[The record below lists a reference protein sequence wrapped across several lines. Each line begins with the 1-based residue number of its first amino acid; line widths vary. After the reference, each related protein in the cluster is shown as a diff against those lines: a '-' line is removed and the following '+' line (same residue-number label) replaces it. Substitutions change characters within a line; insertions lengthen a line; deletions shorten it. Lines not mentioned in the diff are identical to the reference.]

1 MENQMKQSGLGIAS
15 LILGIVGMLL
25 SCVAIG
31 IVPCII
37 GIILGIIGIIQKN
50 RKHGTA
56 IGGVVCSSVGI
67 AIFLIVLLAFGN
79 NEESHATS
87 SESVVSQSAEVST
100 ETSQN
105 KTDNGTESADAG
117 NVFNV
122 GDVVETDSFKIT
134 FISAGQYQEENEY
147 LQPKKGYEY
156 WRFEFNFENIS
167 DVDQTVS
174 SMMDW
179 ECYADNQKVDQTWI
193 GDDSGLDA
201 TLSSGRTTQGTV
213 FFEVPVDAES
223 IELEYDIN
231 FWKSDKIV
239 FIGK

>member
-1 MENQMKQSGLGIAS
+1 MENQKKQSGIGIAS

-79 NEESHATS
+79 DEETVKNVTTQLQEEQTEINESKNNTNTE
-87 SESVVSQSAEVST
+87 SAEV
-100 ETSQN
+100 E
-105 KTDNGTESADAG
+105 
-117 NVFNV
+117 NVFQV
-122 GDVVETDSFKIT
+122 GDVVETDSLKIT
-134 FISAGQYQEENEY
+134 FISSGQYQEENEY
-147 LQPKKGYEY
+147 LQPKGGYEY

-201 TLSSGRTTQGTV
+201 TLSSGRTTQGSV
-213 FFEVPVDAES
+213 FFEVPVGAES

-231 FWKSDKIV
+231 FWKNDKII
-239 FIGK
+239 FLGK

>member
-1 MENQMKQSGLGIAS
+1 MENQKKQSGLGIAS

-25 SCVAIG
+25 SCAAIG

-37 GIILGIIGIIQKN
+37 GMILGIIGIIQKN

-79 NEESHATS
+79 DEETVKNVTPQLQEEQTEID
-87 SESVVSQSAEVST
+87 ESKNDTNTESAEV
-100 ETSQN
+100 E
-105 KTDNGTESADAG
+105 
-117 NVFNV
+117 NVFQV
-122 GDVVETDSFKIT
+122 GDVVETDSLKIT

-147 LQPKKGYEY
+147 LQPKEGYEY

-179 ECYADNQKVDQTWI
+179 ECYANNQKVDQTWI

-201 TLSSGRTTQGTV
+201 TLSSGRTTQGSV
-213 FFEVPVDAES
+213 FFEVPVGAES

-231 FWKSDKIV
+231 FWKNDKIIFV
-239 FIGK
+239 GK

>member
-1 MENQMKQSGLGIAS
+1 MENQTKQSGLGIAS

-37 GIILGIIGIIQKN
+37 GMILGIIGIIQKN

-79 NEESHATS
+79 DEETVKNVTPQLQEEQTEID
-87 SESVVSQSAEVST
+87 ESKNDTNTESAEV
-100 ETSQN
+100 E
-105 KTDNGTESADAG
+105 
-117 NVFNV
+117 NVFQV
-122 GDVVETDSFKIT
+122 GDVVETDSLKIT

-147 LQPKKGYEY
+147 LQPKEGYEY

-179 ECYADNQKVDQTWI
+179 ECYANNQKVDQTWI

-201 TLSSGRTTQGTV
+201 TLSSGRTTQGSV
-213 FFEVPVDAES
+213 FFEVPVGAES

-231 FWKSDKIV
+231 FWKNDKIIFV
-239 FIGK
+239 GK